1 MREAGTL
8 KSMKGIVLA
17 AGRGSRLWPITR
29 GVSKQ
34 LLPIYNK
41 PLIFYPI
48 ATLMLAN
55 IREILLI
62 VNERDLPIFRQILGD
77 GSSLGIDISYE
88 IQESPRGLADAF
100 IIGERFINNQSSA
113 LILGDNL
120 FYGQGLGVQLQYFN
134 NIVGAQIFGYRV
146 KDPERYGVIELDS
159 SGSVISIEEKPTHP
173 KSDFAIP
180 GLYFFDSSVV
190 EIAKLV
196 KPSSRGELEIT
207 SVLHSYLESESL
219 HTAILER
226 GTAWLDTGTFESLHA
241 ASSFIQIIEERQG
254 FKVACLEEIAWRKGW
269 ITPQQLTKL
278 ADEYHS
284 SEYSHYL
291 RALLA

>member
-1 MREAGTL
+1 
-8 KSMKGIVLA
+8 MKGIVLA
-17 AGRGSRLWPITR
+17 AGTGSRLWPVTR

-34 LLPIYNK
+34 LLPVYDK
-41 PLIFYPI
+41 PLIYYPI

-62 VNERDLPIFRQILGD
+62 VNRRDLPIFQQILGN
-77 GSSLGIDISYE
+77 GSSLGIEISYE

-100 IIGERFINNQSSA
+100 IIGERFINNESSA

-120 FYGQGLGVQLQYFN
+120 FYGQGLGVQLQEFN
-134 NIVGAQIFGYRV
+134 KIIGAQIFGYRV
-146 KDPERYGVIELDS
+146 KDPERYGVIELDL
-159 SGSVISIEEKPTHP
+159 SGKVISIEEKPAHP
-173 KSDFAIP
+173 KSDYAIP
-180 GLYFFDSSVV
+180 GLYFFDSTVV
-190 EIAKLV
+190 EIAKNV
-196 KPSSRGELEIT
+196 RPSSRGELEIT
-207 SVLHSYLESESL
+207 SVLHSYLENGSL
-219 HTAILER
+219 HTTILER

-269 ITPQQLTKL
+269 ITSRQLANL

>member
-1 MREAGTL
+1 
-8 KSMKGIVLA
+8 MKGIVLA
-17 AGRGSRLWPITR
+17 AGTGSRLWPVTR

-34 LLPIYNK
+34 LLPVYDK
-41 PLIFYPI
+41 PLVYYPI

-62 VNERDLPIFRQILGD
+62 VNERDLQIFQQILGYGD
-77 GSSLGIDISYE
+77 SLGIEISYE

-100 IIGERFINNQSSA
+100 IIGERFINNESSA

-120 FYGQGLGVQLQYFN
+120 FYGQGLGVQLQEFN
-134 NIVGAQIFGYRV
+134 RIIGAQIFGYRV
-146 KDPERYGVIELDS
+146 KDPERYGVIELDL
-159 SGSVISIEEKPTHP
+159 SGKVISIEEKPTHP
-173 KSDFAIP
+173 KSDYAIP
-180 GLYFFDSSVV
+180 GLYFFDSTVV
-190 EIAKLV
+190 EIAKNV
-196 KPSSRGELEIT
+196 RPSSRGELEIT
-207 SVLHSYLESESL
+207 SVLNSYLENGSL
-219 HTAILER
+219 HTTILER

-269 ITPQQLTKL
+269 IIDQQLANL
-278 ADEYHS
+278 ADQYQS
-284 SEYSHYL
+284 SEYGHYL

>member
-1 MREAGTL
+1 
-8 KSMKGIVLA
+8 MKGIVLA

-34 LLPIYNK
+34 LLPIYDK

-48 ATLMLAN
+48 ATLMLAH

-62 VNERDLPIFRQILGD
+62 VNQKDLPIFRQILGD
-77 GSSLGIDISYE
+77 GSSLGLDISYE

-120 FYGQGLGVQLQYFN
+120 FYGQGLGVQLQEFN
-134 NIVGAQIFGYRV
+134 NIIGAQIFGYRV

-173 KSDFAIP
+173 KSDYAIP

-207 SVLHSYLESESL
+207 SVLHSYLESKSL
-219 HTAILER
+219 HTTILER

>member
-1 MREAGTL
+1 
-8 KSMKGIVLA
+8 MKGIVLA

-34 LLPIYNK
+34 LLPIYDK
-41 PLIFYPI
+41 PLIYYPI

-120 FYGQGLGVQLQYFN
+120 FYGQGLGVQLQEFN
-134 NIVGAQIFGYRV
+134 NIIGAQIFGYRV

-159 SGSVISIEEKPTHP
+159 SGSVLSIDEKPTHP

-180 GLYFFDSSVV
+180 GWDVFDSSVV
-190 EIAKLV
+190 EVAKLV

-207 SVLHSYLESESL
+207 SVLHSYLESKSL

>member
-1 MREAGTL
+1 
-8 KSMKGIVLA
+8 MKGIVLA
-17 AGRGSRLWPITR
+17 AGTGSRLWPVTR

-34 LLPIYNK
+34 LLPVYDK
-41 PLIFYPI
+41 PLVYYPI

-62 VNERDLPIFRQILGD
+62 VNERDLQIFQQILGD
-77 GSSLGIDISYE
+77 GDSLGIEISYE

-100 IIGERFINNQSSA
+100 IIGERFINNESSA

-120 FYGQGLGVQLQYFN
+120 FYGQGLGVQLQEFN
-134 NIVGAQIFGYRV
+134 RIIGAQIFGYRV
-146 KDPERYGVIELDS
+146 KDPERYGVIELDL
-159 SGSVISIEEKPTHP
+159 SGKVISIEEKPTHP
-173 KSDFAIP
+173 KSDYAIP
-180 GLYFFDSSVV
+180 GLYFFDSTVV
-190 EIAKLV
+190 EIAKNV
-196 KPSSRGELEIT
+196 RPSSRGELEIT
-207 SVLHSYLESESL
+207 SVLNSYLENGSL
-219 HTAILER
+219 HTTILER

-269 ITPQQLTKL
+269 IIDQQLANL
-278 ADEYHS
+278 ADQYQS
-284 SEYSHYL
+284 SEYGHYL

>member
-1 MREAGTL
+1 
-8 KSMKGIVLA
+8 MKGIVLA
-17 AGRGSRLWPITR
+17 GGRGSRLWPITR

-34 LLPIYNK
+34 LLPIYDK

-77 GSSLGIDISYE
+77 GSSLGIDICYE

-120 FYGQGLGVQLQYFN
+120 FYGQGLGVQLQEFN
-134 NIVGAQIFGYRV
+134 NISGAKIFGYRV

-159 SGSVISIEEKPTHP
+159 SGLVISIEEKPTHP
-173 KSDFAIP
+173 KSDYAIP

-196 KPSSRGELEIT
+196 KPSPRGELEIT
-207 SVLHSYLESESL
+207 SVLRSYLESKSL
-219 HTAILER
+219 HTTILER

-284 SEYSHYL
+284 SDYSHYL
-291 RALLA
+291 RALLT

>member
-1 MREAGTL
+1 
-8 KSMKGIVLA
+8 MKGIVLA
-17 AGRGSRLWPITR
+17 AGTGSRLWPVTR

-34 LLPIYNK
+34 LLPVYDK
-41 PLIFYPI
+41 PLIYYPI

-62 VNERDLPIFRQILGD
+62 VNGRDLPIFQQILGD
-77 GSSLGIDISYE
+77 GGSLGIEISYE

-100 IIGERFINNQSSA
+100 IIGERFINNESSA

-120 FYGQGLGVQLQYFN
+120 FYGQGLGVQLQEFN
-134 NIVGAQIFGYRV
+134 KIIGAQIFGYRV
-146 KDPERYGVIELDS
+146 KDPERYGVIELEL
-159 SGSVISIEEKPTHP
+159 SGKVISIEEKPIHP
-173 KSDFAIP
+173 KSDYAIP

-190 EIAKLV
+190 EIAKNV
-196 KPSSRGELEIT
+196 RPSSRGELEIT
-207 SVLHSYLESESL
+207 SVLHSYLENGSL
-219 HTAILER
+219 HTTILER

-269 ITPQQLTKL
+269 ITSRQLASL
-278 ADEYHS
+278 ADEYQS

>member
-1 MREAGTL
+1 
-8 KSMKGIVLA
+8 MKGIVLA
-17 AGRGSRLWPITR
+17 AGTGSRLWPVTR

-34 LLPIYNK
+34 LLPVYDK
-41 PLIFYPI
+41 PLIYYPI

-62 VNERDLPIFRQILGD
+62 VNRRDLQIFQQILGD
-77 GSSLGIDISYE
+77 GGSLGIEISYE

-100 IIGERFINNQSSA
+100 IIGERFINNESSA

-120 FYGQGLGVQLQYFN
+120 FYGQGLGVQLQEFN
-134 NIVGAQIFGYRV
+134 KIIGAQIFGYRV
-146 KDPERYGVIELDS
+146 KDPERYGVIELDL
-159 SGSVISIEEKPTHP
+159 SGKVISIEEKPAHP
-173 KSDFAIP
+173 KSDYAIP

-190 EIAKLV
+190 EIAKNV
-196 KPSSRGELEIT
+196 MPSARGELEIT
-207 SVLHSYLESESL
+207 SVLNSYLYNGSL
-219 HTAILER
+219 HTTILER

-269 ITPQQLTKL
+269 ITSRQLANL